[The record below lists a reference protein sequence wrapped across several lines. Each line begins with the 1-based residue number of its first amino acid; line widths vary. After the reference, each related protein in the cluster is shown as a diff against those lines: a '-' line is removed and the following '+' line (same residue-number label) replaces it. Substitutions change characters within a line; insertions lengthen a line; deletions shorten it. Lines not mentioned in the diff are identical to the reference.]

1 MYILPEAVDD
11 DVQDV
16 PIVEYDMSLVDGFMS
31 ISSQGV
37 LLIEDLS
44 SSDVPIGTYSIG
56 VRLSDGENLV
66 ERQIIVKV
74 YDVSETP
81 IVDDESSSTS
91 EQEGSGGTGDT
102 SQLNGSTSD
111 GTSDGT
117 SVTSEGSSAQVEN
130 DESLIS
136 SNDSGLNTDGSN
148 SPSTLYGGLATESSS
163 VEYNEENTISSNE
176 SQMQEVG
183 SSEATKEGDSDSK
196 TAAE

>member
-1 MYILPEAVDD
+1 MSLRDQEIVYKLLVSSSDGQVDIEAASLTVQFTGVNNAPYFDPILPGVLQIFKQSEPFQWVYILPEAVDD

-130 DESLIS
+130 DES
-136 SNDSGLNTDGSN
+136 
-148 SPSTLYGGLATESSS
+148 
-163 VEYNEENTISSNE
+163 
-176 SQMQEVG
+176 
-183 SSEATKEGDSDSK
+183 
-196 TAAE
+196 